1 MTRPLPAVPP
11 GAPSSMLNAARRNA
25 EIHSSADREVDLVV
39 IGGGITGV
47 GVALDAATRGLS
59 VVLLERDDLAQGTSR
74 WSSKLVHGGLRYL
87 ASGQVGIAWESAV
100 ERARLMGLIAPHL
113 THPMPQLLPITDA
126 VSAPLVG
133 AGLTAADVMRRFT
146 GAQLPAPR
154 RVDAIT
160 AASMA
165 PGIGGRFSH
174 AAVSWDGQLVDDARL
189 VVAVARTAAAFGARI
204 LTHSEVVHAQ
214 SGRVAVRDRLTGEPW
229 ELRPRRV
236 INATGAWADS
246 LDSRI
251 RLVRSRGTHLVVSS
265 EKLGHP
271 VAALAAQ
278 VPGSSSRFVFA
289 LPQPHGLTYIGLTD
303 VVTDAPL
310 DSPQADEDEVTFLLD
325 TINGVL
331 AEPLTRE
338 DVKATYSGYR
348 PLLAGSN
355 ESSADLSRRHAVVD
369 GDVISV
375 VGGKLTTYRRM
386 AEDAVDI
393 VTERPS
399 RTRDLP
405 LVGAAPWSSSSHR
418 LRQRFGAEAP
428 LVAQFARDPGAL
440 APLGSSPVLP
450 VELGWALTAEGAI
463 TDEDV
468 LERRLRLDIM
478 PWWRSE
484 VAAAIPA
491 AVDGSA
497 SVTPARLLL
506 A

>member
-1 MTRPLPAVPP
+1 
-11 GAPSSMLNAARRNA
+11 MLNATRRDA
-25 EIHSSADREVDLVV
+25 EIRTSADAEVDLVV

-100 ERARLMGLIAPHL
+100 ERARLMSHIAPHL
-113 THPMPQLLPITDA
+113 THPMPQLLPLTDS

-146 GAQLPAPR
+146 GAHLPAPR
-154 RVDAIT
+154 RVDSIT

-165 PGIGGRFSH
+165 PGISGDFTH
-174 AAVSWDGQLVDDARL
+174 AAISWDGQLVDDARL
-189 VVAVARTAAAFGARI
+189 VVAVARTAAAYGARI
-204 LTHSEVVHAQ
+204 LTHSHVVHAER
-214 SGRVAVRDRLTGEPW
+214 GRVSVIDRLTGEAW
-229 ELRPRRV
+229 ELRPQRV

-246 LDSRI
+246 LDDRI
-251 RLVRSRGTHLVVSS
+251 RLVRSRGTHVVVSS

-278 VPGSSSRFVFA
+278 VPGTSTRFVFA

-303 VVTDAPL
+303 VETDAPL
-310 DSPQADEDEVTFLLD
+310 DSPVADEEEVAFLLD
-325 TINGVL
+325 TINTVL
-331 AEPLTRE
+331 VEPLTRS
-338 DVKATYSGYR
+338 DVKATFSGYR
-348 PLLAGSN
+348 PLLAGAD
-355 ESSADLSRRHAVVD
+355 ESSADLSRRHAVLD
-369 GDVISV
+369 GEVISV

-386 AEDAVDI
+386 AEDAVNV
-393 VTERPS
+393 VTDRPC
-399 RTRDLP
+399 RTRELP
-405 LVGAAPWSSSSHR
+405 LVGAAAWSTNADR

-428 LVAQFARDPGAL
+428 LVGHL
-440 APLGSSPVLP
+440 ASTPEDLIPLGTSPILP
-450 VELGWALTAEGAI
+450 VEVTWALTAEGAI
-463 TDEDV
+463 TNDDV

-478 PWWRSE
+478 PWWRNE
-484 VAAAIPA
+484 VAAALPVDPA
-491 AVDGSA
+491 SPGDRTS
-497 SVTPARLLL
+497 PRLQL

>member
-1 MTRPLPAVPP
+1 
-11 GAPSSMLNAARRNA
+11 MLHAARRSA
-25 EIHSSADREVDLVV
+25 EIQVSADSQVDLVV

-47 GVALDAATRGLS
+47 GVALDAATRGMS

-100 ERARLMGLIAPHL
+100 ERARLMGRIAPHL
-113 THPMPQLLPITDA
+113 TRPMPQLLPLTDA

-146 GAQLPAPR
+146 GAHLPAPK

-160 AASMA
+160 ATSMA
-165 PGIGGRFSH
+165 PGISGGFSH
-174 AAVSWDGQLVDDARL
+174 AAISWDGQLIDDARL
-189 VVAVARTAAAFGARI
+189 VVAVARTAAAYGARI
-204 LTHSEVVHAQ
+204 LTHSEVLHAEI
-214 SGRVAVRDRLTGEPW
+214 GRVSVIDRLTGERW

-236 INATGAWADS
+236 INATGAWADT
-246 LDSRI
+246 LDDRI
-251 RLVRSRGTHLVVSS
+251 ALVRSRGTHLVVSS
-265 EKLGHP
+265 AKLGNP

-278 VPGSSSRFVFA
+278 VPGSTTRFVFA

-310 DSPQADEDEVTFLLD
+310 DSPMADEDEITFLLS
-325 TINGVL
+325 TMNTVL
-331 AEPLTRE
+331 AEPLDRG

-348 PLLAGSN
+348 PLLAGSDR
-355 ESSADLSRRHAVVD
+355 SSADLSRRHAVLD
-369 GDVISV
+369 GDIISV

-386 AEDAVDI
+386 AEDAVNV
-393 VTERPS
+393 VTDRS
-399 RTRDLP
+399 CRTRDLP
-405 LVGAAPWSSSSHR
+405 LVGAAPWSANADR

-428 LVAQFARDPGAL
+428 LVSQL
-440 APLGSSPVLP
+440 ADGRRSLTPLGNSPVLP
-450 VELGWALTAEGAI
+450 VELQWAFAAEGAI
-463 TDEDV
+463 TVEDV

-478 PWWRSE
+478 PWWRAD
-484 VAAAIPA
+484 VAPALSAIPDQSSIGA
-491 AVDGSA
+491 TS
-497 SVTPARLLL
+497 LQL

>member
-1 MTRPLPAVPP
+1 
-11 GAPSSMLNAARRNA
+11 MLNAARRAA
-25 EIHSSADREVDLVV
+25 EISTSADSKIDLVV

-100 ERARLMGLIAPHL
+100 ERARLMGRIAPHL
-113 THPMPQLLPITDA
+113 THPMPQLLPLTEA

-146 GAQLPAPR
+146 GAQMPAPR

-160 AASMA
+160 ASSMA
-165 PGIGGRFSH
+165 PGISGGFTH
-174 AAVSWDGQLVDDARL
+174 AAISWDGQLVDDARL
-189 VVAVARTAAAFGARI
+189 VVAVARTAAAYGARI
-204 LTHSEVVHAQ
+204 LTHSEVLHAEP
-214 SGRVAVRDRLTGEPW
+214 GRVAVADRLTGERW
-229 ELRPRRV
+229 ELRPTRV

-246 LDSRI
+246 LDDRI
-251 RLVRSRGTHLVVSS
+251 KLVRSRGTHLVVSS

-278 VPGSSSRFVFA
+278 VPGSTTRFVFA

-310 DSPQADEDEVTFLLD
+310 DSPQADEDEITFLLE
-325 TINGVL
+325 TINTVL
-331 AEPLTRE
+331 ADPLTRA
-338 DVKATYSGYR
+338 DVKSTYSGYR
-348 PLLAGSN
+348 PLLAGADQ
-355 ESSADLSRRHAVVD
+355 SSADLSRRHAVLD

-386 AEDAVDI
+386 ASDAVDV
-393 VTERPS
+393 VTDRPC

-405 LVGAAPWSSSSHR
+405 LVGAAPWSTRADR

-428 LVAQFARDPGAL
+428 LVANL
-440 APLGSSPVLP
+440 AHTPDSLTPLGSSPVLP
-450 VELGWALTAEGAI
+450 VELTWALTAEGAVSV
-463 TDEDV
+463 DDV
-468 LERRLRLDIM
+468 LERRLRMDIT
-478 PWWRSE
+478 PWWRGE
-484 VAAAIPA
+484 VATALPSATDAPSAANTE
-491 AVDGSA
+491 A
-497 SVTPARLLL
+497 SRLQL